1 MRGAF
6 YNLINFINTT
16 EINDVYSNAAKIILE
31 NIAKIPELTITDVA
45 NLCFVSTATI
55 SRLCRKLNY
64 ESFADF
70 KSDVTMNLRYFNRD
84 SIRMQFDHQLPVFPV
99 QGKTTKELFVDH
111 FENIIDNLRATYN
124 TIKFEKLED
133 IVDRI
138 YQSQEVC
145 FAGNFFT
152 QSVSMQL
159 QIELAYLGKRCS
171 AMYPLNSQ
179 REVVKMLTEND
190 VIIVSSIAGG
200 YWIDHPDMMREIS
213 KSKAYKICITQVEN
227 FPYSEYFDMCIKVGT
242 DHLSLI
248 GKFSIT
254 YIFEVLEAL
263 YHVKYA
269 NEHKK
274 KQRW

>member
-6 YNLINFINTT
+6 YSLINFINTT
-16 EINDVYSNAAKIILE
+16 DINDVYSNAAKVILE

-45 NLCFVSTATI
+45 DMCYVSTATI

-70 KSDVTMNLRYFNRD
+70 KTDITMNLRYFNRD
-84 SIRMQFDHQLPVFPV
+84 VIRMQFDHQLPIFPV
-99 QGKTTKELFVDH
+99 QGKTTKELFHDH
-111 FENIIDNLRATYN
+111 FENIIYNLRATYD
-124 TIKFEKLED
+124 TIRFEQLEE
-133 IVDRI
+133 IVDI
-138 YQSQEVC
+138 IHQSREIC

-159 QIELAYLGKRCS
+159 QIELAYLGKKCS
-171 AMYPLNSQ
+171 GMYPLDSQ
-179 REVVKMLTEND
+179 RKIVQQLSSKD

-200 YWIDHPDMMREIS
+200 YWIDYPDMMREIA
-213 KSKAYKICITQVEN
+213 KSPAYKICITQVEN
-227 FPYSEYFDMCIKVGT
+227 FPYCDSFDTIVKVGT

-269 NEHKK
+269 YMKK
-274 KQRW
+274 EKK